1 MRPAGH
7 AAALGCAVPV
17 AERPAAEQLA
27 AAGDCSGSAAWP
39 AVAAAV
45 SVGPAAEHVVVAAAV
60 LVGSVAGHA
69 DAAAAVLVGPAV
81 EHAAVAA
88 AVSVGSAAGHA
99 AVAVAASAPAWLPLV
114 RAVRT
119 QGQEFRETETELP
132 FRDLQMLSLVLP
144 QLQE

>member
-45 SVGPAAEHVVVAAAV
+45 SVGPAAEH
-60 LVGSVAGHA
+60 
-69 DAAAAVLVGPAV
+69 
-81 EHAAVAA
+81 AAVAA

-119 QGQEFRETETELP
+119 QGQEFRETETELL